1 MIRIA
6 MLTLAFTAGAVLI
19 QPVLAQGV
27 PSLPIPGTGTL
38 SPGQGAPP
46 PPTKKLPNGECVAP
60 NANGYASIRNFI
72 PFYSF
77 EDCIKSGGRPAKPLP
92 GMAPKAK

>member
-1 MIRIA
+1 MKRAAVLLILILA
-6 MLTLAFTAGAVLI
+6 PGLAF
-19 QPVLAQGV
+19 AQGV

-38 SPGQGAPP
+38 NPGQGAPP

-60 NANGYASIRNFI
+60 HDNGYAGIRNFI

-92 GMAPKAK
+92 AMGAKPK